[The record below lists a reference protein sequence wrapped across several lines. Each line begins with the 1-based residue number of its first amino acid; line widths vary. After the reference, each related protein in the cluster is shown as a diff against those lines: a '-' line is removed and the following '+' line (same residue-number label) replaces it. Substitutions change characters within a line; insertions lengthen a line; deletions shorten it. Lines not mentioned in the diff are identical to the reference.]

1 MRQTKAQ
8 EEAVSV
14 VAKVELV
21 QLLSPQVEGFLVLQ
35 NLKKGSMESWHSISL
50 VKRKVIKLNPTLC
63 VSIQHR

>member
-63 VSIQHR
+63 VSIQH